1 MYKFLGLLSNL
12 GKPQSSFFHV
22 WAISFSRHIHFV
34 EQWLILNTVK
44 LTTAINQFV
53 INLLTVVVQVGF
65 VFFPIGINISFCV
78 RLGPIRGEV
87 TQ

>member
-1 MYKFLGLLSNL
+1 M
-12 GKPQSSFFHV
+12 
-22 WAISFSRHIHFV
+22 
-34 EQWLILNTVK
+34 
-44 LTTAINQFV
+44 TAINQFV
-53 INLLTVVVQVGF
+53 IDLLTVVVQVSF